1 MKQQLPRALWHR
13 PRHGLLCNCVVHFA
27 VGVTTVD
34 GYELVLDTRVRV
46 GELLRHSPWLPR
58 LEVD

>member
-1 MKQQLPRALWHR
+1 MEQQALVRSWHR
-13 PRHGLLCNCVVHFA
+13 PKHGLLCNCVVHFA

-46 GELLRHSPWLPR
+46 GELLHHSPWLDH